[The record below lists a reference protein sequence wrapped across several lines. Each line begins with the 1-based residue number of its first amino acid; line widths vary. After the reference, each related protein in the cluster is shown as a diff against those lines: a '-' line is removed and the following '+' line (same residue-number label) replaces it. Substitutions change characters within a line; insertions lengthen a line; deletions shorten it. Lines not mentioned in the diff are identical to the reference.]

1 MNGDAETEKRASV
14 GNWFKRINSW
24 LKKEF

>member
-1 MNGDAETEKRASV
+1 EADVEKRASV